1 MKKLL
6 YIFPILLLLN
16 SCFKEDDAVTPYP
29 RGDVTSNQVEMGGK
43 YHYQVYF
50 DLSTNS
56 VVKTNL
62 FDEWDL
68 GFQAYDNYYI
78 RMNLGREMTLQDL
91 GPVDFDNV
99 IEALDKTHNVYDV
112 PSGNLDST
120 AIGKWWEVEGGKI
133 QSKNHVYVINRG
145 RNTNRKPDGIYK
157 MMILGADESGFTI
170 KFSELKSNIIDTLF
184 VPRTNGYNFIT
195 MSFANGGEVNYLE
208 PPSES
213 WDIHFTP
220 YIEFFDV
227 PGFEIYTV
235 RGALINDRLCE
246 AAEAD
251 STIEFDELIL
261 DAAQMTEFTQKRNVI
276 GHNWKDVD
284 INTGVYTVNPM
295 KKYLI
300 RDPEGF
306 VYKLRFIGFQKVIDG
321 KAEKGYPEFE
331 FKLL

>member
-1 MKKLL
+1 MKKYL
-6 YIFPILLLLN
+6 YILPLLALLN
-16 SCFKEDDAVTPYP
+16 SCFKEDDAVSPYP
-29 RGDVTSNQVEMGGK
+29 RGDVTSHQVEMGGN

-99 IEALDKTHNVYDV
+99 TEGLDKTNNIYDV

-184 VPRTNGYNFIT
+184 IPRTEGYNFIT

-213 WDIHFTP
+213 WDIHFTT
-220 YIEFFDV
+220 YIVFFDV

-251 STIEFDELIL
+251 STIEFSELTTGV
-261 DAAQMTEFTQKRNVI
+261 AQMTEFTQLRDAI
-276 GHNWKDVD
+276 GYNWKDID
-284 INTGVYTVNPM
+284 INTGVYTVNSM

-306 VYKLRFIGFQKVIDG
+306 VYKLRFIGFQKIIDG